1 LKLILLQRINMTKVG
16 QTFTVL
22 VLGILLLVASP
33 IEAQDDCVAPD
44 CIIYG
49 LTLSVSGI
57 DPHINRNTE
66 LGIVL
71 RNVYDTLV
79 YREPE
84 SREFVAG
91 LAESWTVSA
100 DGLVY
105 DFQLRQN
112 VRFHDGTS
120 FNAQAVAA
128 NFERIFAEET
138 ASQRSRFLLQAVA
151 SYQVID
157 DYKFRIT
164 LLQPFEPLLDS
175 LSQVYLGMASPT
187 ALAEFVGDPLR
198 YQYHQVGTGPFRFV
212 EYLPE
217 DRIVIERN
225 PDYAWGPSFYTAAGS
240 LQRIEFRFYRDAATR
255 LIALENG
262 EAMIMGEIPPND
274 ARSIADNPSLQL
286 LPVAIAGQPLQFYMN
301 SQQAPTDDIRVRQAL
316 SYAINRTAIVDA
328 VYGGFSLV
336 AWGPLSAETLF
347 YNRGVVN
354 VYAYNLDQ
362 ARNLLVEAGYGDS
375 DGDAILDRNGEPL
388 AIKLLQPPWGNVPE
402 VVQFMQDQWRSIG
415 IQVEVVQVPGY
426 PALLEAAS
434 ARDYN
439 LVSFDQA
446 GLDPYLLNQAYLS
459 NSQDNWTGF
468 NNTELDALLIQAAR
482 ETDPE
487 ARRLAYG
494 RAQGIIMEQALILP
508 IRDYVNLNA
517 ASARVQGL
525 IFDPYGWFPLL
536 YGVSIRA

>member
-1 LKLILLQRINMTKVG
+1 MTNVG
-16 QTFTVL
+16 QYFSVL
-22 VLGILLLVASP
+22 LLSILLVACSTT
-33 IEAQDDCVAPD
+33 EATDECRPPD
-44 CIIYG
+44 CMVYG

-71 RNVYDTLV
+71 RNVYDTLI
-79 YREPE
+79 YREPQ

-91 LAESWTVSA
+91 LAESWTISP

-105 DFQLRQN
+105 EFHLRQD
-112 VRFHDGTS
+112 VHFHDGTA
-120 FNAQAVAA
+120 FNADAVGA

-138 ASQRSRFLLQAVA
+138 ASQRSKFLLGPIA
-151 SYQVID
+151 SYQVVNTFV
-157 DYKFRIT
+157 FRIT
-164 LLQPFEPLLDS
+164 LLEPFEPLLDS
-175 LSQVYLGMASPT
+175 LSQVYLGVASPT
-187 ALAEFVGDPLR
+187 ALADFIGDPLR

-225 PDYAWGPSFYTAAGS
+225 PDYAWGPRFYGEAGN

-255 LIALENG
+255 LIALENSD
-262 EAMIMGEIPPND
+262 AMIMGEIPPND
-274 ARSIADNPSLQL
+274 ARSIADNPNLQL

-301 SQQAPTDDIRVRQAL
+301 TQQAPTDDIRVRQAL

-336 AWGPLSAETLF
+336 AWGPLSAETLY

-354 VYAYNLDQ
+354 VYAYNLDE
-362 ARNLLVEAGYGDS
+362 ARNLLVSAGYGDS
-375 DGDAILDRNGEPL
+375 DGDTVLDLNGEPL

-402 VVQFMQDQWRSIG
+402 VVQFLQDQWRSIG

-434 ARDYN
+434 AHDYN

-446 GLDPYLLNQAYLS
+446 GLDPYILNQAYLS
-459 NSQDNWTGF
+459 SSQDNWTGF
-468 NNTELDALLIQAAR
+468 NNTELDALLLQAAS
-482 ETDPE
+482 ESDPE

-508 IRDYVNLNA
+508 IRDYVNLNG
-517 ASARVQGL
+517 ASARVKGL
-525 IFDPYGWFPLL
+525 VFDPYGWFPLL
-536 YGVSIRA
+536 HGVSINE

>member
-16 QTFTVL
+16 QTFAVL
-22 VLGILLLVASP
+22 VLGILLLVASS
-33 IEAQDDCVAPD
+33 IEAQDDCIAPD

-112 VRFHDGTS
+112 VLFHDGTA
-120 FNAQAVAA
+120 FNAHAVAA

-164 LLQPFEPLLDS
+164 LLEPFEPLLDS

-301 SQQAPTDDIRVRQAL
+301 TQQAPTDDILVRQAL

-468 NNTELDALLIQAAR
+468 NNTELDALLIQAAQ

-508 IRDYVNLNA
+508 IRDYVNLNG
-517 ASARVQGL
+517 ASSRVQGL